1 MASEITKTPMAEPT
15 RLDARSATA
24 VTISLLVVLFL
35 AVNLISNVGLRNA
48 RVDLTENSLFTLSE
62 GTLNTIRTLAEP
74 VHLQFFY
81 SEKIGADYPT
91 IRAYAS
97 RVRDLL
103 EEYETRSGGNIQ
115 LDVIEPEPFSESE
128 DLASAHGLTGAQ
140 TQGGDMLFFGLVGT
154 NAIDGKEVIPFFA
167 QERAPFLEY
176 DLTELIYKLNT
187 LEKPKLGV
195 LSSLPLETGPG
206 GMQALLQG
214 NSQPLIL
221 YQQLQERFD
230 IETLPDAF
238 DRVPE
243 TVDIL
248 LIAHPR
254 PLTEETL
261 YAIDQFVLRGGRA
274 LVFVDP
280 QSGFANQ
287 GNQFGQQAPGG
298 PPESSDLG
306 PLLET
311 WGVKFDPGKVVGDL
325 ENAQVVGTQIQGR
338 QARASYPIWLGL
350 ESGDV
355 DPDDLVTADI
365 ESLNLATA
373 GHLEILEDA
382 ATTVRPLA
390 LSSSQSMLFDRLEV
404 AFQPQ
409 PEDLL
414 RKFVETGTRYT
425 LAVRITGTASSAYPD
440 GAPGAVDPEVT
451 PGAEADSDGAQ
462 TDGADGEAAGEGKA
476 DADKADADADRGD
489 DTDPDPMPAHRAA
502 SDGPINVIVVADAD
516 LFDDRFWVVEQNLL
530 GQRLAIP
537 TADNANFVVN
547 AVDNLTGSND
557 LISLR
562 SRASGERPFTV
573 VENMRRQAEGR
584 YLAREQELMRRV
596 EATEARLAELEGQRD
611 PTDPDAVALL
621 SPEQQRLVEQFRQQ
635 MIEDRRELRSV
646 QRSLRADIE
655 TLGGVLA
662 FINIALVPLVLTV
675 VAIALARMRHK
686 RRAERLRTGGR

>member
-1 MASEITKTPMAEPT
+1 MAPETSKPQTAELT

-24 VTISLLVVLFL
+24 IAISLLVILFL
-35 AVNLISNVGLRNA
+35 AINLISTIGLRNA
-48 RVDLTENSLFTLSE
+48 RIDLTQNSLFTLSE
-62 GTLNTIRTLAEP
+62 GTLNTIRNLAEP
-74 VHLQFFY
+74 VHIQFFY
-81 SEKIGADYPT
+81 SEKIGADYPS
-91 IRAYAS
+91 IRAYAG

-115 LDVIEPEPFSESE
+115 LDIIEPDPFSEAE

-187 LEKPKLGV
+187 LERPKLGV
-195 LSSLPLETGPG
+195 LSSLPLQTGPG
-206 GMQALLQG
+206 GMQAMLQG
-214 NSQPLIL
+214 NAQPLIL
-221 YQQLQERFD
+221 YQQLQERFE
-230 IETLPDAF
+230 IETLADEF

-243 TVDIL
+243 GINII
-248 LIAHPR
+248 LIAHPTS
-254 PLTEETL
+254 LSEQTL
-261 YAIDQFVLRGGRA
+261 YAIDQFVLGGGRA

-287 GNQFGQQAPGG
+287 GGQFGQQAPGG

-306 PLLET
+306 PLLT
-311 WGVKFDPGKVVGDL
+311 SWGVKYDPGKVVGDIQ
-325 ENAQVVGTQIQGR
+325 NAQVVGTQIQGR

-350 ESGDV
+350 DQGDV
-355 DPDDLVTADI
+355 DGDDLVTADI
-365 ESLNLATA
+365 QSLNLATA
-373 GHLEILEDA
+373 GHLEVLEDA
-382 ATTVRPLA
+382 ATTVRPLVV
-390 LSSSQSMLFDRLEV
+390 SSPEAMLFDRLEV

-414 RKFVETGTRYT
+414 RKFLPTGKRYT

-440 GAPGAVDPEVT
+440 GAPDADDPEVVADEDAAESEEGGIED
-451 PGAEADSDGAQ
+451 PAPEEGA
-462 TDGADGEAAGEGKA
+462 GEAA
-476 DADKADADADRGD
+476 
-489 DTDPDPMPAHRAA
+489 DTLPAHRTQ

-530 GQRLAIP
+530 GQRLALP
-537 TADNANFVVN
+537 TADNANFVIN

-573 VENMRRQAEGR
+573 VEEMRRHAESR

-611 PTDPDAVALL
+611 PTDPDAAALL

-635 MIEDRRELRSV
+635 MVEDRRELRSV

-655 TLGGVLA
+655 RLGGVLA
-662 FINIALVPLVLTV
+662 FVNIALVPLLLTG
-675 VAIALARMRHK
+675 VAIALARVRHK